1 MSNTEHEQ
9 EIKRLE
15 TLDVADT
22 FRVKQ
27 QEKVIEMA
35 KQSIE
40 DAVKAV
46 QKTINTLSL
55 ILNEA
60 EQDPTVDEAAIAQ
73 LKANIDSA

>member
-55 ILNEA
+55 ILKEA